1 MSGLETD
8 PVLSFRSV
16 KSWEAWLA
24 KNHAQSGGV
33 WLRIF
38 KKDSGEK
45 TVTYA
50 EALEGALC
58 YGWIDGLKRPYDA
71 VSFLQRFTP
80 RRPRSVWS
88 KVNTEH
94 VERLT
99 KAGRMKPAGL
109 LAVSA
114 AKDDGRWAKAYDS
127 PKNAVVPEDFLRELK
142 KDKAAHAFYET
153 LNRANTYAIAYRLG
167 TAKKPETRERRIRD
181 ILEMLAN
188 GKKFH

>member
-1 MSGLETD
+1 MHYGWRRHTAVEAVMSGLETD

-58 YGWIDGLKRPYDA
+58 YGWIDGLKRPYDSGVISPA
-71 VSFLQRFTP
+71 IHATTSAERVVQGQHGARRTSDEGRPDEARRAASCQR
-80 RRPRSVWS
+80 S
-88 KVNTEH
+88 E
-94 VERLT
+94 
-99 KAGRMKPAGL
+99 G
-109 LAVSA
+109 
-114 AKDDGRWAKAYDS
+114 
-127 PKNAVVPEDFLRELK
+127 
-142 KDKAAHAFYET
+142 
-153 LNRANTYAIAYRLG
+153 
-167 TAKKPETRERRIRD
+167 
-181 ILEMLAN
+181 
-188 GKKFH
+188 